1 MFADDDLLDCIT
13 EQLATNV
20 TSAGTVEEVQKLCG
34 WAWLLLCCI
43 ILLCTYVNEAS
54 INGCSL

>member
-13 EQLATNV
+13 EQLATNA

-34 WAWLLLCCI
+34 WAWLLLCC
-43 ILLCTYVNEAS
+43 TYVNEAS